1 MSESVRNI
9 LIFLLVVAV
18 VIGSIFLISTQFNVH
33 FFLST
38 GFVVF
43 SLITLGGAYLV
54 VTTHNL
60 FRATIWLML
69 SLFGIAGL
77 FVLLEAPFLAAV
89 QVLVYIGAI
98 AILFTFA
105 VMLTRSL
112 TQLKDRYN
120 RPYANLVA
128 AILLFVFLMLGV
140 IWPVWGGS
148 TAVSNNILLADVS
161 TTAQL
166 GAALVDKNGLVLP
179 FELASLLLT
188 AAMIGAIVIARDVDE
203 DEKEKR
209 G

>member
-1 MSESVRNI
+1 MGEWRNF
-9 LIFLLVVAV
+9 LIFVLIAAAILGL
-18 VIGSIFLISTQFNVH
+18 IWWISTAFNVH
-33 FFLST
+33 YFLT
-38 GFVVF
+38 TAFVVF

-69 SLFGIAGL
+69 SLFGIAGI

-128 AILLFVFLMLGV
+128 AILLFVFLMAGVIFPVWIDCEECPSMMGGPVSDTTDLGV
-140 IWPVWGGS
+140 
-148 TAVSNNILLADVS
+148 
-161 TTAQL
+161 
-166 GAALVDKNGLVLP
+166 ALVDKDGLVLP

-188 AAMIGAIVIARDVDE
+188 AAMIGAIVIARDVDD

>member
-1 MSESVRNI
+1 MSESMRNF
-9 LIFLLVVAV
+9 LIFLLILAV
-18 VIGSIFLISTQFNVH
+18 VIGGGVLLNSLFSVP
-33 FFLST
+33 FFLGVT
-38 GFVVF
+38 FVAF
-43 SLITLGGAYLV
+43 GLITLGGAVAV
-54 VTTHNL
+54 VTTRNL
-60 FRATIWLML
+60 FRATIWLMV

-120 RPYANLVA
+120 RPYATLA
-128 AILLFVFLMLGV
+128 ASVLLFAFLTWVIWQVWGNWTPSGDIMLATISDTTDLGV
-140 IWPVWGGS
+140 
-148 TAVSNNILLADVS
+148 
-161 TTAQL
+161 
-166 GAALVDKNGLVLP
+166 ALVDKEGLVLP

>member
-1 MSESVRNI
+1 MDGVH
-9 LIFLLVVAV
+9 IFL
-18 VIGSIFLISTQFNVH
+18 VIA
-33 FFLST
+33 
-38 GFVVF
+38 FVVF
-43 SLITLGGAYLV
+43 SLITLGGAVAV
-54 VTTHNL
+54 VTTRNL
-60 FRATIWLML
+60 FRATIWLMV

-120 RPYANLVA
+120 RPYANLIA
-128 AILLFVFLMLGV
+128 AVLLFVFLMLGV
-140 IWPVWGGS
+140 IWPVWGNS
-148 TAVSNNILLADVS
+148 LASSNIMLADVS
-161 TTAQL
+161 NTADL

>member
-1 MSESVRNI
+1 MGDVH
-9 LIFLLVVAV
+9 
-18 VIGSIFLISTQFNVH
+18 IFLIIA
-33 FFLST
+33 
-38 GFVVF
+38 FVVF
-43 SLITLGGAYLV
+43 SLITLGGALAV
-54 VTTHNL
+54 VTTRNL
-60 FRATIWLML
+60 FRATIWLMV

-112 TQLKDRYN
+112 TQLKDRYT
-120 RPYANLVA
+120 RPIPNLIA
-128 AILLFVFLMLGV
+128 AVLLFVFLMAGVILPTWYSCENCPAVMDAAVSSTSDLGV
-140 IWPVWGGS
+140 
-148 TAVSNNILLADVS
+148 
-161 TTAQL
+161 
-166 GAALVDKNGLVLP
+166 ALVDKEGLVLP

-188 AAMIGAIVIARDVDE
+188 AAMIGAIVIARDVDD

>member
-1 MSESVRNI
+1 MGDVH
-9 LIFLLVVAV
+9 
-18 VIGSIFLISTQFNVH
+18 IFLIIA
-33 FFLST
+33 
-38 GFVVF
+38 FVVF
-43 SLITLGGAYLV
+43 SMITLGGAYAV

-60 FRATIWLML
+60 FRATIWLMV

-120 RPYANLVA
+120 RPYANLIA
-128 AILLFVFLMLGV
+128 AILLFAFLMVGV
-140 IWPVWGGS
+140 IWPVWGGENANIS
-148 TAVSNNILLADVS
+148 SNIMLADVS
-161 TTAQL
+161 NTTDL
-166 GAALVDKNGLVLP
+166 GVALVDKNGLVLP

>member
-1 MSESVRNI
+1 MGDVH
-9 LIFLLVVAV
+9 IFL
-18 VIGSIFLISTQFNVH
+18 VIA
-33 FFLST
+33 
-38 GFVVF
+38 FVVF
-43 SLITLGGAYLV
+43 SLITLGGAVAV
-54 VTTHNL
+54 VTTRNL
-60 FRATIWLML
+60 FRATIWLMV

-112 TQLKDRYN
+112 TQLTDRYN
-120 RPYANLVA
+120 RPYANIVA
-128 AILLFVFLMLGV
+128 AVLLFAFLMLGV
-140 IWPVWGGS
+140 IWPVWGNAAIS
-148 TAVSNNILLADVS
+148 SNIMLADVS
-161 TTAQL
+161 NTEAL
-166 GAALVDKNGLVLP
+166 GVALVDKNGLVLP

>member
-1 MSESVRNI
+1 MGDVH
-9 LIFLLVVAV
+9 
-18 VIGSIFLISTQFNVH
+18 IFLIIA
-33 FFLST
+33 
-38 GFVVF
+38 FVVF
-43 SLITLGGAYLV
+43 SMITLGGAYAV

-60 FRATIWLML
+60 FRATIWLMV

-120 RPYANLVA
+120 RPYANLIA
-128 AILLFVFLMLGV
+128 AILLFVFLMVGV
-140 IWPVWGGS
+140 IWPVWGGENAIIS
-148 TAVSNNILLADVS
+148 SNIMLADVS
-161 TTAQL
+161 NTTDL
-166 GAALVDKNGLVLP
+166 GVALVDKNGLVLP